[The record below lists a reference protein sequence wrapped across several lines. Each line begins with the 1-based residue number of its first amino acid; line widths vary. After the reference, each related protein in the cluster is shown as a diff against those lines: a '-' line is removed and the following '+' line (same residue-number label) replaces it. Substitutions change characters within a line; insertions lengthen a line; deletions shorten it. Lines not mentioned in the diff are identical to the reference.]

1 MAHKDDIGLMAHLM
15 RRAGF
20 GAGRDELEAH
30 RQGLRRHR
38 RGIAAPRDATAGRPL
53 YLASLPAIGA
63 AARRGAADGQRQLHV
78 LPGDHEA
85 AAGRADGAVLMIHI
99 IEDLS
104 VDWRRLDE
112 RIETVTS
119 EIEALSREDHEPDV

>member
-1 MAHKDDIGLMAHLM
+1 
-15 RRAGF
+15 
-20 GAGRDELEAH
+20 
-30 RQGLRRHR
+30 
-38 RGIAAPRDATAGRPL
+38 
-53 YLASLPAIGA
+53 
-63 AARRGAADGQRQLHV
+63 
-78 LPGDHEA
+78 
-85 AAGRADGAVLMIHI
+85 MIHI